1 MGLFTKKE
9 EVPSNKVGRVR
20 KCPQCGAP
28 VPSYKV
34 ACPECGWEFDDAAD
48 SGSAMARYRGALK
61 ESRKFFSS
69 ESEEDVVS
77 SFNIPKS
84 KNDLIEFTLYFK
96 SKLRVYE
103 QKTKP
108 KTKEPFSIFRFV
120 LFWWWDLFFSRR
132 SDQYHDVDDDD
143 LQMKDMYRA
152 RYEECIMKIQQYYP
166 NDPDFSRILA
176 DYEQEKKEKKRK
188 IIQKWIFRILCI
200 IALVILLVYAINQF

>member
-9 EVPSNKVGRVR
+9 EQPSNKVGRVR

-28 VPSYKV
+28 VPAYKV
-34 ACPECGWEFDDAAD
+34 ACPECGWEFDDSAD

-77 SFNIPKS
+77 TFNIPKS

-103 QKTKP
+103 RKTKP
-108 KTKEPFSIFRFV
+108 QSKEAFSIFSIYRFFLGGW
-120 LFWWWDLFFSRR
+120 LFPRR
-132 SDQYHDVDDDD
+132 SDQYDDVDDED

-200 IALVILLVYAINQF
+200 VALGILLVYAINQY